1 MKVFKRLV
9 AISTAVMLFL
19 LCFSLVG
26 CTHVSKEV
34 QLIVGEWEPFNLG
47 QPFEITSK
55 GELIVD
61 GETYEISYKEKY
73 FVESAGVTR
82 YLYETT
88 YPEYAEII
96 YNGYNTLYVDGEDG
110 LAKHSWSRVKD

>member
-34 QLIVGEWEPFNLG
+34 QLIVGKWEHLDHTE
-47 QPFEITSK
+47 PFEITSK
-55 GELIVD
+55 GEFIVD
-61 GETYEISYKEKY
+61 GEAYEI
-73 FVESAGVTR
+73 R
-82 YLYETT
+82 YDGQYTFETT
-88 YPEYAEII
+88 GASANQYVTTHSEYPKLILSGGCLGVEFE
-96 YNGYNTLYVDGEDG
+96 NGDR
-110 LAKHSWSRVKD
+110 AKDLWFRVKD

>member
-34 QLIVGEWEPFNLG
+34 QLIVGKWEKSDHTRPI
-47 QPFEITSK
+47 EITSK

-61 GETYEISYKEKY
+61 GETYEIKFKEQRMTEGQVEYKVY
-73 FVESAGVTR
+73 NS
-82 YLYETT
+82 T
-88 YPEYAEII
+88 YPEYAEIF
-96 YNGYNTLYVDGEDG
+96 YSAGNLGVKGEDG
-110 LAKHSWSRVKD
+110 FAKHLWWRVKD

>member
-1 MKVFKRLV
+1 MKGFKRLV

-34 QLIVGEWEPFNLG
+34 QLIVGKWEESEHANPI
-47 QPFEITSK
+47 EITSK

-61 GETYEISYKEKY
+61 GETYEISYKGKYIFEKTGG
-73 FVESAGVTR
+73 EGN
-82 YLYETT
+82 LYETT

-96 YNGYNTLYVDGEDG
+96 YDSGNLF
-110 LAKHSWSRVKD
+110 VKNEKGSNIYFWYRIKD

>member
-34 QLIVGEWEPFNLG
+34 QLIVGKWEPFNLG
-47 QPFEITSK
+47 QPIEITRK

-61 GETYEISYKEKY
+61 GEAYEIRYDGQYTFETTGTSVNKY
-73 FVESAGVTR
+73 A
-82 YLYETT
+82 TT

-96 YNGYNTLYVDGEDG
+96 FSGGDLVVLNENGSTVYY
-110 LAKHSWSRVKD
+110 WQPVKD